1 LIEPLCAHH
10 PDSSRFRMILM
21 DANSAVGIA
30 ERRLGETDARH
41 FQLSAPFLQLA
52 FRLAGEVM
60 YADPRNAQSKDNYI
74 VHGTRLGLLFV
85 SMKKFDDA
93 VRVYEN
99 ASDVARE
106 LVAADPKSR
115 RSWFLLGK
123 TQLDL
128 GWTYIESKKPAKAR
142 GAFLEADEG
151 FSQALEM
158 DPTDTVIL
166 ECRASQFEGLARV
179 AWASRDGREARRWMQ
194 PCLDIM
200 RGMIK
205 RDPSVRSYIGEY
217 ANKLKLA
224 RQLGISTME
233 L

>member
-1 LIEPLCAHH
+1 
-10 PDSSRFRMILM
+10 
-21 DANSAVGIA
+21 
-30 ERRLGETDARH
+30 
-41 FQLSAPFLQLA
+41 
-52 FRLAGEVM
+52 
-60 YADPRNAQSKDNYI
+60 
-74 VHGTRLGLLFV
+74 
-85 SMKKFDDA
+85 
-93 VRVYEN
+93 
-99 ASDVARE
+99 